1 MKDEL
6 NKESSQRYYYDE
18 QYYQN
23 KLVIP
28 YDRNES
34 HWIQF
39 FGNVA
44 AQIVQ
49 IIKPGSVMDMGCA
62 KGFLVE
68 SLRDRGVQAYG
79 VDISDYAIS
88 QVREDIKQ
96 FCRVGAVT
104 EPLDR
109 DYDLITC
116 IEVLE
121 HVTEEESEIAIRNMA
136 MRTQNILFSS
146 SSTDFDEP
154 SHINVKPVL
163 KWLECFSKYD
173 FYPDVT
179 IDFGFIQ
186 PWSFL
191 LRKRSPKVPEDI
203 LNTFACL
210 INTKISEHSLKVQ
223 LNQLKTT
230 VESQQLELNRI
241 HKSFGG
247 RLFKKGNQIK
257 DTLVPLK
264 SRRRRIYNLIRA
276 WTTGVQP
283 NK

>member
-1 MKDEL
+1 MKDVL
-6 NKESSQRYYYDE
+6 NKESSQKDYYDE

-28 YDRNES
+28 YDRSES

-44 AQIVQ
+44 DKIVQ
-49 IIKPGSVMDMGCA
+49 TIKPGSVMDMGCA

-68 SLRDRGVQAYG
+68 ALRDRGVQAYG

-88 QVREDIKQ
+88 HVREDLKQ

-109 DYDLITC
+109 NYDLITC

-121 HVTEEESEIAIRNMA
+121 HVTEEESEVAIRNMA

-154 SHINVKPVL
+154 SHINVKPAL
-163 KWLECFSKYD
+163 YWLECFSKYD

-179 IDFGFIQ
+179 TDFGFIQ

-191 LRKRSPKVPEDI
+191 LRKRSPNLPEDI
-203 LNTFACL
+203 LKTFAYF
-210 INTKISEHSLKVQ
+210 INKKISEHALQ
-223 LNQLKTT
+223 LELNQLKTT
-230 VESQQLELNRI
+230 VESQQRDLNRI
-241 HKSFGG
+241 HKSLLG

-257 DTLVPLK
+257 DALIPLN
-264 SRRRRIYNLIRA
+264 SIRRRIYNLILKCLN
-276 WTTGVQP
+276 VFID
-283 NK
+283 

>member
-1 MKDEL
+1 MKDVL
-6 NKESSQRYYYDE
+6 NKESSQKDYYDE

-23 KLVIP
+23 KLGIP
-28 YDRNES
+28 YDCSES

-44 AQIVQ
+44 DEIVR
-49 IIKPGSVMDMGCA
+49 IVKPGSVMDMGCA
-62 KGFLVE
+62 KVFLVE
-68 SLRDRGVQAYG
+68 ALRDRGVQAYG

-88 QVREDIKQ
+88 HVREDIKQ

-121 HVTEEESEIAIRNMA
+121 HVTEEESEVAIRNMA

-154 SHINVKPVL
+154 SHINVKPAL
-163 KWLECFSKYD
+163 NWLECFSKYD

-179 IDFGFIQ
+179 TDFGFIQ

-191 LRKRSPKVPEDI
+191 LRKRSPNLPEDI
-203 LNTFACL
+203 LKTFAYFINKKISL
-210 INTKISEHSLKVQ
+210 SINTKIFTKTSEIPYPFHLYIFVK
-223 LNQLKTT
+223 
-230 VESQQLELNRI
+230 
-241 HKSFGG
+241 
-247 RLFKKGNQIK
+247 
-257 DTLVPLK
+257 
-264 SRRRRIYNLIRA
+264 
-276 WTTGVQP
+276 
-283 NK
+283 